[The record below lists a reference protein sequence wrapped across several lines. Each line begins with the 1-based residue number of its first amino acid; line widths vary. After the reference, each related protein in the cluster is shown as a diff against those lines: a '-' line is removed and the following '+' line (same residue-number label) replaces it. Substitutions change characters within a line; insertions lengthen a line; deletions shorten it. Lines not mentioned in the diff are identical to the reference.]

1 MKHNEKE
8 IFENNVNK
16 EHQAEKQ
23 CDEQTNDKKVD
34 NEETVGNEEAEQE
47 GGETKELTK
56 EELLEKQVK
65 ESEQKAADATD
76 KYVRLAAE
84 FDNYRRRTA
93 KERLELISTAGEE
106 VIKGLLPVLDDCE
119 RALQV
124 LGSASDAEAVKAAKE
139 GTELIY
145 NKLSGYLKTKGL
157 AVIEAKDKELDT
169 EFHEAVAQ
177 FPVED
182 KSKKNKVIDI
192 VQQGYTLNGK
202 VIRYAKVVVG
212 M

>member
-23 CDEQTNDKKVD
+23 CNEQTNGKKVE
-34 NEETVGNEEAEQE
+34 NEETVANEETEQE

>member
-23 CDEQTNDKKVD
+23 CDEQTNGKKVE
-34 NEETVGNEEAEQE
+34 NEETVGNEETEQE

-124 LGSASDAEAVKAAKE
+124 LGSVSDAEAVKAAKE

>member
-8 IFENNVNK
+8 IFENNVNT
-16 EHQAEKQ
+16 EHQTEKQ
-23 CDEQTNDKKVD
+23 CEERLNSKEIENNEVIDKK
-34 NEETVGNEEAEQE
+34 ETEQE
-47 GGETKELTK
+47 GEGPKELTN
-56 EELLEKQVK
+56 EELLEKQIK